1 MLLLLLGSRTR
12 PEAAGTNHTHSRA
25 RPSRR
30 SAGSARRRKPAGSL
44 PTFYHTFACM
54 ERGSLFSRFFGALGL
69 ASLAPLSG
77 ANNAGAG
84 FRQPPQRDPI
94 FRDAKFFCFGAIN
107 NRRNYWWGISFFV
120 VTVKGGAKPISV
132 SRTYRLLY
140 QSRYGAA
147 EIVISKVLIPTIRR
161 VRGRSQLQRRSHS
174 CHGRHPG

>member
-12 PEAAGTNHTHSRA
+12 PEAAGTNHTPSRA

-77 ANNAGAG
+77 AARQRPVPERGANNAGAG

-107 NRRNYWWGISFFV
+107 NRRNNWCFTPFCRHMKRVEHLNRQILTPAS
-120 VTVKGGAKPISV
+120 S
-132 SRTYRLLY
+132 LY
-140 QSRYGAA
+140 QSWYGVARIA
-147 EIVISKVLIPTIRR
+147 ISTFLIRR
-161 VRGRSQLQRRSHS
+161 ER
-174 CHGRHPG
+174 C

>member
-1 MLLLLLGSRTR
+1 MTPPSSIVIRTIMLLLLLGSRTR

-107 NRRNYWWGISFFV
+107 NRRNYWWGISFLSSHE
-120 VTVKGGAKPISV
+120 KGGAFEPTGFYTCQLLIS
-132 SRTYRLLY
+132 
-140 QSRYGAA
+140 
-147 EIVISKVLIPTIRR
+147 IP
-161 VRGRSQLQRRSHS
+161 VWCGQD
-174 CHGRHPG
+174 CYKYVFD